1 MHFISAKSILSS
13 SSGIN
18 IYRGCSHGCIYCDSR
33 SACYNM
39 NHDFED
45 VEVKQN
51 APQLLEKALKSK
63 RKRCMISTGSMSD
76 PYLHAEETLQLTR
89 QCLEVINRYGFG
101 ICILTK
107 STRILRDLDL
117 LINIHKN
124 ARCVVQMTL
133 TTYDE
138 QLSKV
143 LEPHV
148 STTKERIEAL
158 KIFKQHGIP
167 TVVWLCPVL
176 PWINDTHENIHSIL
190 EACKEAHVDAIVC
203 FGMGLT
209 LREGNREY
217 FYQALDSHFPVLK
230 EKYQNTYGTSYE
242 VNSAHHYERMQYCR
256 QFCADADILFGVDE
270 VFAFLNQFP
279 VHSEQLS
286 LF

>member
-1 MHFISAKSILSS
+1 MHFISAESILSS
-13 SSGIN
+13 SNGIN

-51 APQLLEKALKSK
+51 TPQLLEKALKSK

-76 PYLHAEETLQLTR
+76 PYLHAEDTLQLTR

-107 STRILRDLDL
+107 STHILRDLDL
-117 LINIHKN
+117 LTNIHKN

-167 TVVWLCPVL
+167 TVAWLCPVL
-176 PWINDTHENIHSIL
+176 PWINDTHENIRSIL

-217 FYQALDSHFPVLK
+217 FYQALDSHFPGLK

-242 VNSAHHYERMQYCR
+242 VNSAHHYELMQYCR
-256 QFCADADILFGVDE
+256 QFCTDADILFGVDE
-270 VFAFLNQFP
+270 VFAFLYQFP